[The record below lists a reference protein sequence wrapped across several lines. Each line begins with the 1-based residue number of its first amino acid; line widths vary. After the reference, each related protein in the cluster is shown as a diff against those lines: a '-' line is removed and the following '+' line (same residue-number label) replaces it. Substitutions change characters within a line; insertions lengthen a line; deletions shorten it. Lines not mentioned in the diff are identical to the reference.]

1 MMAVIAS
8 QSLSGGCRRA
18 IVLDH
23 RGGVFFL
30 LLDQICPIL
39 AEKVRGACVYHLC
52 VPVSISGEELN
63 RGTGN
68 SKHHCLH
75 ETQTLEVCICV
86 TEMFLA

>member
-52 VPVSISGEELN
+52 VPESVSGEGVKP
-63 RGTGN
+63 RHR
-68 SKHHCLH
+68 KQ
-75 ETQTLEVCICV
+75 QTPLP
-86 TEMFLA
+86 T